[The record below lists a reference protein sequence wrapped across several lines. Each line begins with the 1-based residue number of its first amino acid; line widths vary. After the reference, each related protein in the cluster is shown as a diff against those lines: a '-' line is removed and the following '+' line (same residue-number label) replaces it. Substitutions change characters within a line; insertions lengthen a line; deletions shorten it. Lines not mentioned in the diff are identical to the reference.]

1 MSIAALLS
9 HHGVKAPRYVTID
22 GEIVFDGVTETA
34 SGPKHHSRG
43 PVTRVPNHTF
53 HGGDNLTDDAGDG
66 TPWWSDP
73 KKLEKHVQA
82 VELAFP
88 NFRYTAPQ
96 GEISPSW
103 TGEINTG
110 RGRFMIQVSLR
121 RDRGLPRVQLVSHQK
136 LGRAT
141 GRRFERSPHLY
152 LNGDLCVA
160 ETADWRRDEHTAATA
175 IAWAAH
181 WLACYTEWRFTMRW
195 PVAGV
200 NVAS

>member
-9 HHGVKAPRYVTID
+9 HHGLNVPRYVTID

-34 SGPKHHSRG
+34 SGPRHQSRG

-53 HGGDNLTDDAGDG
+53 HGGHNVLDDKG
-66 TPWWSDP
+66 TGTLWWDDTTE
-73 KKLEKHVQA
+73 LEKHVRA

-88 NFRYTAPQ
+88 NFRYAAPE
-96 GEISPSW
+96 GEMPPSW
-103 TGEINTG
+103 TGEVNTG
-110 RGRFMIQVSLR
+110 RGRFVIRVSLR
-121 RDRGLPRVQLVSHQK
+121 RNGGLPRVQLVSRQR
-136 LGRAT
+136 LGRNA
-141 GRRFERSPHLY
+141 GRRFVRSPHLY
-152 LNGDLCVA
+152 LNEDLCVA
-160 ETADWRRDEHTAATA
+160 EGADWREEHTAATA

-200 NVAS
+200 DGAS